1 MGREEYIESCRYYI
15 YVQTKYDEGER
26 ERTGRERATGGYC
39 SSVSTAQGVLVLA
52 T

>member
-26 ERTGRERATGGYC
+26 ERERGGRERLEGI
-39 SSVSTAQGVLVLA
+39 VVVLVQRKAYLS
-52 T
+52 